1 MKKILILAVVVTA
14 AAFSSCENY
23 RDGIGLDP
31 PPFEEATAAPT
42 EATEAVFVDF
52 SEIEFEGFDGYSD
65 YHDYFSHTDIS
76 ESDDYSDEIISDT
89 VEEQTETPTEK
100 ITENPTESEKTEKN
114 EPAATTEKPSK
125 EKKPDYKTAG
135 CIKVP
140 YKSQE
145 DYPTGCELVSTSMLL
160 SYYGLEIEPMQLIEE
175 GYIKSVPV
183 ERKGG
188 KLYGGDPNKV
198 FVGDPTKTTGYGCYS
213 SVVTKCLKKILE
225 DEFFDVYSLE
235 GMTLKDIC
243 SQYIDFDQP
252 VIIWASID
260 MKPLEEN
267 EESMW
272 IIEETGEEF
281 RWLSNEHCMVLV
293 GYDEEYYYIHDPQ
306 KKAYAPYKRSDVE
319 KRFKEMGSQAV
330 TIIQW

>member
-23 RDGIGLDP
+23 RDGIGLDSP
-31 PPFEEATAAPT
+31 PAEEATEAPT
-42 EATEAVFVDF
+42 EATEAVYVDF
-52 SEIEFEGFDGYSD
+52 SEIEFDGFDGHSGYQ
-65 YHDYFSHTDIS
+65 DYFDHTEIS
-76 ESDDYSDEIISDT
+76 ESDDYSDEIISDA
-89 VEEQTETPTEK
+89 EEQTETSTEET
-100 ITENPTESEKTEKN
+100 TENSTEPEEDEKN
-114 EPAATTEKPSK
+114 EPA
-125 EKKPDYKTAG
+125 YKTAG
-135 CIKVP
+135 CIEVP

-145 DYPTGCELVSTSMLL
+145 KYPTGCELVSTSMLL
-160 SYYGLEIEPMQLIEE
+160 SYYGFEIEPMKLIED

-183 ERKGG
+183 ERKNG
-188 KLYGGDPNKV
+188 KLYSGDPNEV
-198 FVGDPTKTTGYGCYS
+198 FVGDPKKNTGYGCYS
-213 SVVTKCLKKILE
+213 GAVKKCLEKYLQ
-225 DEFFDVYSLE
+225 DEFYDVYSLE
-235 GMTLKDIC
+235 GMELKDIC

-260 MKPLEEN
+260 MKPLEEK

-293 GYDEEYYYIHDPQ
+293 GYDDEYYYIHDPQ
-306 KKAYAPYKRSDVE
+306 KKAYTPYKRSDVE
-319 KRFKEMGSQAV
+319 KRFMEMGSQAV